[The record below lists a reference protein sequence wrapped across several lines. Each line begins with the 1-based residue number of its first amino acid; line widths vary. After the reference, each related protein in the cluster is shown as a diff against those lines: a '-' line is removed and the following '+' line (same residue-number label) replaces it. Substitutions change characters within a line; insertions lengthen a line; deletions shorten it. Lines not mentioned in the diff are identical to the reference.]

1 MHSSLSNGVNGTSTT
16 AAPAGPPGSAQRAA
30 QRRVPGLAPP
40 TDEPETPKKGGKK
53 KPVSAAA
60 PIPDATPAAAV
71 EAPLSPEDKKRRA
84 LKKKLDAIEG
94 LKERKARGDALEQTQ
109 LGKIATEVR
118 WGRIVLEADDPGQHQ
133 EGARGPRMTCRSCR
147 SSSFGRPSSA
157 LPAAPHSPMY
167 AS

>member
-1 MHSSLSNGVNGTSTT
+1 VHSSLSNGVNGTSTT
-16 AAPAGPPGSAQRAA
+16 AAPAGPPGSAQRVA

-40 TDEPETPKKGGKK
+40 TDEPATPKKGGKK

-94 LKERKARGDALEQTQ
+94 LKERKARGDVLEQTQ
-109 LGKIATEVR
+109 LGKIATEAR
-118 WGRIVLEADDPGQHQ
+118 RASALDDADDD
-133 EGARGPRMTCRSCR
+133 
-147 SSSFGRPSSA
+147 RPA
-157 LPAAPHSPMY
+157 
-167 AS
+167 